1 VAFISP
7 LNALST
13 ALFSAHMGQHL
24 LLIFVA
30 APLLVWGM
38 PLIAWLWLLPPLL
51 RHEAGRGWNQLPL
64 LQATWRGLTHPLL
77 VWFLWAGAL
86 WLWHTPRLYQA
97 ALKNSF
103 MHELEHFSFLGAA
116 CLFWWLVLQ
125 PGGHRRLE
133 YGVGVLFVFTT
144 ALQSGALGALIT
156 FAPTPLYPVYTST
169 ALAWHL
175 TPLEDQQ
182 LAGLMMWI
190 PGSLI
195 YVLTALSLFLTW
207 LKIIEQKVLDQPVF
221 KPG

>member
-1 VAFISP
+1 
-7 LNALST
+7 
-13 ALFSAHMGQHL
+13 
-24 LLIFVA
+24 
-30 APLLVWGM
+30 
-38 PLIAWLWLLPPLL
+38 
-51 RHEAGRGWNQLPL
+51 
-64 LQATWRGLTHPLL
+64 
-77 VWFLWAGAL
+77 
-86 WLWHTPRLYQA
+86 
-97 ALKNSF
+97 
-103 MHELEHFSFLGAA
+103 
-116 CLFWWLVLQ
+116 
-125 PGGHRRLE
+125 
-133 YGVGVLFVFTT
+133 VLFVFTT

-156 FAPTPLYPVYTST
+156 FAPTPLYPVYIST